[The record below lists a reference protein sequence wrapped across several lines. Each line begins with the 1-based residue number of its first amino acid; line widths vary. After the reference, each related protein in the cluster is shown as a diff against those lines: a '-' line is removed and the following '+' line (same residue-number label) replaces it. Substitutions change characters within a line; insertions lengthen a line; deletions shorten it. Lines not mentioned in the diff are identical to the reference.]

1 MHRLIRLLYVWAV
14 AAIAS
19 LTAMAPANAGFDSRD
34 YIERAVG
41 LIEAGRHE
49 LARTYLDPALIDFRL
64 LPWER
69 SRAYYLRGFSYYAQR
84 MYVSANKDYNRA
96 LEFHPGNGA
105 ALVAVAQMHME
116 GLGVEPN
123 PPLGAALL
131 QQAAEGGHPPAKLR
145 LGIAYLRGL
154 GTPRDVEVGRQ
165 WLKAAAED
173 GMPPA
178 FLYLAQSYRAPLS
191 DQPDPQAARTWYQKA
206 HEAGEPDALAH
217 LGFMLEAGE
226 GGAVDAGRA
235 SDYFHRAAE
244 AGSAVALAKL
254 GHAYLTGDGV
264 EADAERALALF
275 RSAADL
281 GHPTGF
287 MGLAY
292 FYDSGTVVEQ
302 DEEQAVGWYQ
312 RAAEAGL
319 PDAQI
324 RMAYAGLR
332 RGDLAGQ
339 HQARTWLAKAAA
351 QNSVQALNDYAWL
364 LATSQFESV
373 RDGQQAVTLALQ
385 AVSQNRTP
393 AYLDTLAAA
402 YAETGKF
409 DQAMEIQREALAL
422 VPEDSEKLREELL
435 THLAAFEAG
444 KPWRE

>member
-1 MHRLIRLLYVWAV
+1 MHRIIRFAYVWAV
-14 AAIAS
+14 VAFASPAAA
-19 LTAMAPANAGFDSRD
+19 FDSRE

-41 LIEAGRHE
+41 LIEVGRHE

-69 SRAYYLRGFSYYAQR
+69 SRAYYLRGYSYYAQR
-84 MYVSANKDYNRA
+84 MFVSANKDYNRA
-96 LEFHPGNGA
+96 LEFHPDNAA
-105 ALVAVAQMHME
+105 ALAAVGQMHIE
-116 GLGVEPN
+116 GLGVDPN
-123 PPLGAALL
+123 PSLGAALL

-145 LGIAYLRGL
+145 LGVAYLRGV
-154 GTPRDVEVGRQ
+154 GTPQDVEVGRV
-165 WLKAAAED
+165 WLTAAAES
-173 GMPPA
+173 GMPAA
-178 FLYLAQSYRAPLS
+178 FLYLAQSYREPLTS
-191 DQPDPQAARTWYQKA
+191 TPDPALARSWFLKA

-217 LGFMLEAGE
+217 LGFMAESGE
-226 GGAVDAGRA
+226 GGDADA
-235 SDYFHRAAE
+235 AAATQYFHQAAE

-264 EADAERALALF
+264 EADAEKALTLF
-275 RSAADL
+275 RSAADQ

-292 FYDSGTVVEQ
+292 FYDSGTLVER
-302 DEEQAVGWYQ
+302 DEAQAAAFYQ

-324 RMAYAGLR
+324 RMAYLGLR

-339 HQARTWLAKAAA
+339 HQARAWFAKAAA

-364 LATSQFESV
+364 LATSHFEAV
-373 RDGQQAVTLALQ
+373 RDGQQAVSLALQ
-385 AVSQNRTP
+385 AVSHHRTP

-409 DQAMEIQREALAL
+409 DKAVETQREALAL
-422 VPEDSEKLREELL
+422 ASPDSQELVAEL
-435 THLAAFEAG
+435 QTHLAAFEAG
-444 KPWRE
+444 EPWRE

>member
-1 MHRLIRLLYVWAV
+1 MHRILRLVYVWAV
-14 AAIAS
+14 VAIAS
-19 LTAMAPANAGFDSRD
+19 PAAAFDSRE
-34 YIERAVG
+34 YIERAVA

-69 SRAYYLRGFSYYAQR
+69 SRAYYLRGYSYYAQR
-84 MYVSANKDYNRA
+84 LYVSANKDYNRA
-96 LEFHPGNGA
+96 LEFHPGNAA
-105 ALVAVAQMHME
+105 ALAAVGQMHIE
-116 GLGVEPN
+116 GLGVDPN

-145 LGIAYLRGL
+145 LGIAYLRGV
-154 GTPRDVEVGRQ
+154 GTPQDLEVGRE
-165 WLKAAAED
+165 WLTAAAEA
-173 GMPPA
+173 GVPAA
-178 FLYLAQSYRAPLS
+178 FLYLAQSYRQPLTS
-191 DQPDPQAARTWYQKA
+191 TPDPALARSWFLKA

-217 LGFMLEAGE
+217 LGFMAESGE
-226 GGAVDAGRA
+226 GGDADPAAARQ
-235 SDYFHRAAE
+235 YFQQAAE

-264 EADAERALALF
+264 EVDAQKALTLF
-275 RSAADL
+275 QSAAHQ
-281 GHPTGF
+281 GHPTGY

-292 FYDSGTVVEQ
+292 FYDSGTLVER
-302 DEEQAVGWYQ
+302 DEAQAAVWYQ

-324 RMAYAGLR
+324 RMAYLGLR
-332 RGDLAGQ
+332 RGDQAGQ
-339 HQARTWLAKAAA
+339 HQARAWFAKAAA

-373 RDGQQAVTLALQ
+373 RDGQQAVSLALQ
-385 AVSQNRTP
+385 AVSHHRTP

-409 DQAMEIQREALAL
+409 DKAVEIQREALSLAPAASEAL
-422 VPEDSEKLREELL
+422 VAELQ

-444 KPWRE
+444 EPWRE